1 MKKVLL
7 TAGLSLSLLLANVP
21 MASAAEI
28 KGLLLDDQAL
38 SLEQYAVFQE
48 EEQVIVPLRPT
59 AEALGFTVVWDDARN
74 VIMLDNQRV
83 KTQLTIGKDSYYKQS
98 SKAIGLTQ
106 PIQLGYAP
114 TIIDG
119 RTYVPLGLFELLLG
133 KGQVQEADGWITITT
148 TPQNA
153 QLPNPVVEYP
163 SIEDA
168 QAACGFTFLTPQLPE
183 GYAFEQAAV
192 IAQDT
197 VSLRYSKDGQ
207 TLTFRASQRE
217 GDISGVYTT
226 YAQTGELANAQVKG
240 DASLATLHVALCR
253 ADGVTYSIYS
263 EAGLSRDDMAAALKS
278 LQPQPSVQQ

>member
-74 VIMLDNQRV
+74 VIMLDNQMV

-133 KGQVQEADGWITITT
+133 K
-148 TPQNA
+148 
-153 QLPNPVVEYP
+153 
-163 SIEDA
+163 
-168 QAACGFTFLTPQLPE
+168 
-183 GYAFEQAAV
+183 
-192 IAQDT
+192 
-197 VSLRYSKDGQ
+197 
-207 TLTFRASQRE
+207 
-217 GDISGVYTT
+217 
-226 YAQTGELANAQVKG
+226 
-240 DASLATLHVALCR
+240 
-253 ADGVTYSIYS
+253 
-263 EAGLSRDDMAAALKS
+263 
-278 LQPQPSVQQ
+278 